1 MKIEEKLKQ
10 HHEDSSIYSISSKK
24 TKNLLDENFF
34 EKKTEEKSLHLVDNK
49 HSCVEGSL
57 EIIPDS

>member
-24 TKNLLDENFF
+24 RKIYLMRIFL
-34 EKKTEEKSLHLVDNK
+34 KKTEEKSLHLVDK